1 MKKTYNTPK
10 TKVVFL
16 QTQRMIAESLKLDS
30 TNTQTFGNSLS
41 REGGSADWDDE
52 D

>member
-1 MKKTYNTPK
+1 MKKTYNAPK

-16 QTQRMIAESLKLDS
+16 KTQRMIAESMVI
-30 TNTQTFGNSLS
+30 NQTQKSFSSSLS
-41 REGGSADWDDE
+41 REGRSSDWGDDE

>member
-16 QTQRMIAESLKLDS
+16 QTQRMIAESLHLDS
-30 TNTQTFGNSLS
+30 TNKQSFGSSLS
-41 REGGSADWDDE
+41 REGRSSDWDDE